1 MITLELLYKT
11 KIGRI
16 LLKPLTIK
24 PLSDLAG
31 RLMDSRASVLFIEPF
46 VQKNGIRKEDYVLED
61 IHSFNDFFCRKIKSG
76 LRTLCPDENAVI
88 APCDGYL
95 KVCRITNGT
104 VLNVKQSRFSIRT
117 LLRDKKLA
125 DSFEGGYCFVYR
137 LCVEHYHR
145 YIYFTDG
152 FKMPD
157 RSIRGFYH
165 TVRPVALEEI
175 PVFTE
180 NSRQYSVIDNDK
192 LGRCVQMEVG
202 AMLVGRIVNEKPGA
216 GKVIKGA
223 EKGHFEFGGSTIIV
237 LIPKGK
243 MKPSKELLDNSR
255 NGKETPVKMGDAVGV
270 GHLLD
275 N

>member
-1 MITLELLYKT
+1 MNTLEILYKT

-16 LLKPLTIK
+16 ILKPLTLR

-31 RLMDSRASVLFIEPF
+31 AFMDSKASMFFIEPF
-46 VQKNGIRKEDYVLED
+46 VRKNGIRKDDYILDD
-61 IHSFNDFFCRKIKSG
+61 IHSFNDFFCRRIRKE
-76 LRTLCPDENAVI
+76 LRPLCPDENKVM

-95 KVCRITNGT
+95 KVSRITNGM

-137 LCVEHYHR
+137 LCVDHYHR
-145 YIYFTDG
+145 YVYFADG

-157 RSIRGFYH
+157 RRINGFYH
-165 TVRPVALEEI
+165 TVRPVALEEV

-180 NSRQYSVIDNDK
+180 NSREYSVIDNEK
-192 LGRCVQMEVG
+192 LGKCVQMEVG
-202 AMLVGRIVNEKPGA
+202 AMMVGRISNEKHSA
-216 GKVIKGA
+216 GRVYRGA

-237 LIPKGK
+237 LIPKGRV
-243 MKPSKELLDNSR
+243 KPDKSILEKSAK
-255 NGKETPVKMGDAVGV
+255 GIETSVKMGEAIGDIF
-270 GHLLD
+270 
-275 N
+275 